1 MIQLRCPKSGT
12 VFTADESAR
21 GSSVLCPHCG
31 GSHWVSSRTGA
42 PVKPAPAA
50 ATPADTDALA
60 PEAMPAPPRVVGG
73 GLEAAMKSSVGL
85 CVNHPDSPAAGRC
98 RRCRK
103 ALCET
108 CSFMSGTERFCGD
121 CAGTPDEGRVERQRN
136 RGRWSIVCGGL
147 AIAVL
152 VGTVVVAAANASAR
166 GSADKASELLAGCGV
181 LASVLLAG
189 TGLAMGL
196 ASRDKQLGGTVAGV
210 VGIVVSSIG
219 LGLFVLLWLAGVM
232 MGNG

>member
-12 VFTADESAR
+12 AFSADESAR
-21 GSSVLCPHCG
+21 GASVLCPHCG
-31 GSHWVSSRTGA
+31 GSHWVSSRSGA
-42 PVKPAPAA
+42 PAAKPAPAG
-50 ATPADTDALA
+50 A
-60 PEAMPAPPRVVGG
+60 PPESFPAPPPVAGG

-85 CVNHPDSPAAGRC
+85 CVNHPESPAAGRC

-108 CSFMSGTERFCGD
+108 CSFMSGPERFCGD
-121 CAGTPDEGRVERQRN
+121 CAGTPDEARLERR
-136 RGRWSIVCGGL
+136 RSRAIWSIVCGAL

-152 VGTVVVAAANASAR
+152 IGTMVVAAAQANER
-166 GSADKASELLAGCGV
+166 GDVDKGAEVLAGCGV
-181 LASVLLAG
+181 LVAVLLAG

-196 ASRDKQLGGTVAGV
+196 ASRDKQLGGTAAGV